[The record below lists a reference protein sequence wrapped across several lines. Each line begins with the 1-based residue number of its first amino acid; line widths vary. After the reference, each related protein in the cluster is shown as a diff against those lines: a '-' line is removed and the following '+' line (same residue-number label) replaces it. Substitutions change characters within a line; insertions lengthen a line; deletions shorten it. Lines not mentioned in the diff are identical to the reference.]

1 MSNVIKLNSKGVKL
15 NVKGFVSAFGES
27 QVDNQENNFKQLLE
41 EHYSKGYEDGR
52 KEAYLELESGFTEKL
67 AKKFTEFHN
76 IISNYDDKMLTYES
90 AFEKVVL
97 DTAFAIAEK
106 IVKREIEKESIISD
120 VLRTSI
126 KKILGAN
133 EVVIKLNPNDYD
145 SLMSD
150 AQQVLAEH
158 SYSKIKFE
166 PEENIEAGGCLIET
180 EIGNVDSRISTQLE
194 SIKQNLDASLN
205 PQ

>member
-1 MSNVIKLNSKGVKL
+1 MSSVIKLNGRGVKL
-15 NVKGFVSAFGES
+15 NIKDTVLSYEEA
-27 QVDNQENNFKQLLE
+27 QADNQENHFKQLLNE
-41 EHYSKGYEDGR
+41 QYSRGCDDGR
-52 KEAYLELESGFTEKL
+52 KEAFIELESEFSEKL
-67 AKKFTEFHN
+67 AQKFAEFHS
-76 IISNYDDKMLTYES
+76 IISTYDEKMMTYES
-90 AFEKVVL
+90 VFEKIVL
-97 DTAFAIAEK
+97 DTSFAIAEK
-106 IVKREIEKESIISD
+106 VVKREIEKESIISD
-120 VLRTSI
+120 VLRASI

-133 EVVIKLNPNDYD
+133 EIVIKLNQEDYK

-150 AQQVLAEH
+150 AEQILAEH

-166 PEENIEAGGCLIET
+166 PDEKIEAGGCLIET

>member
-15 NVKGFVSAFGES
+15 NVKGSVLSYDETQTDTGE
-27 QVDNQENNFKQLLE
+27 NHFKQLLDE
-41 EHYSKGYEDGR
+41 QYSSGYDDGR
-52 KEAYLELESGFTEKL
+52 KEAVLELESEFSKKL
-67 AKKFTEFHN
+67 AQKFAEFHN
-76 IISNYDDKMLTYES
+76 IISTYDEKLMSYES
-90 AFEKVVL
+90 AFEKIVL
-97 DTAFAIAEK
+97 DTSFVIAEK
-106 IVKREIEKESIISD
+106 IVKREIEKESIISE
-120 VLRTSI
+120 VLRASI

-133 EVVIKLNPNDYD
+133 DVVIKLNPDDYE

-150 AQQVLAEH
+150 AQKILSEH

-205 PQ
+205 P